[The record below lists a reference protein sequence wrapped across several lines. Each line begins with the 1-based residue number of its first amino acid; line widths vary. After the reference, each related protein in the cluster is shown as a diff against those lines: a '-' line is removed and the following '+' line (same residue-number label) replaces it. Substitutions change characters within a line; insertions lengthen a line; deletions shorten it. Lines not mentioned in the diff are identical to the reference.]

1 MGRLP
6 RPPKYGSRLAVRLAA
21 LCSVAVIGAG
31 LAQGVL
37 AQDTPQKGGVLVV
50 ARPADVVLWDPKFT
64 NDNDSLWAQQQIFST
79 LLQNSP
85 DGKELQPSLAESYD
99 VSADAKT
106 FTFNLHSNAKFCA
119 GSPITSADVKFS
131 FERALEKDSNVSWQY
146 PGNPKIET
154 PDDTTVKITLD
165 TPNVSFPTFLT
176 LWGTDILSKAYAEKV
191 GVAALSEQP
200 LGSGPFCLDSWDK
213 GQQIVL
219 KPNPGYWD
227 PSKPYVDEV
236 NMRVV
241 QDDNARMLQIQSGE
255 ADIALTVPDSQA
267 DVLAKAPGVK
277 VSQDILYGTAAL
289 VLNQHTV
296 PAFAD
301 LKVRQAMARAFDRQA
316 MVDSILFGRG
326 EVAKSPFYGP
336 GILYWT
342 GDFEVKYDLDK
353 AKALM
358 AESGFPKGFAV
369 ELTIPSGDTLASQTA
384 VIVKD
389 QLSKIGIDVS
399 VAPVEAGTWWELWS
413 GSKYQMLY
421 KLGTNDVIDPAE
433 NIPFDFWSTE
443 EGGSDAA
450 FSGYHNDKIVELS
463 RQAQAELD
471 STKRA
476 AMYYE
481 LQKIAMD
488 EVPQMYLFHPANI
501 WATRDNVHGFAVFP
515 SKLHR
520 FWDAWKSP
528 E

>member
-1 MGRLP
+1 M
-6 RPPKYGSRLAVRLAA
+6 
-21 LCSVAVIGAG
+21 
-31 LAQGVL
+31 
-37 AQDTPQKGGVLVV
+37 KGGVLVV

-64 NDNDSLWAQQQIFST
+64 SDNDSLWAQQQIFAT

-85 DGKELQPSLAESYD
+85 DGKELQPSLAESYQI
-99 VSADAKT
+99 SPDAKV
-106 FTFNLHSNAKFCA
+106 FTFKLHDNAKFCD
-119 GSPITSADVKFS
+119 GSKITSADVKFS
-131 FERALEKDSNVSWQY
+131 FERALEKDSNVSWAY

-154 PDDTTVKITLD
+154 PDDLTVNITLD
-165 TPNVSFPTFLT
+165 TPNVSFPAFLT
-176 LWGTDILSKAYAEKV
+176 LWGTAILSKTYAEKV
-191 GVAALSEQP
+191 GVQALSEKP
-200 LGSGPFCLDSWDK
+200 LGSGPFCLETWDK

-236 NMRVV
+236 DMRVV
-241 QDDNARMLQIQSGE
+241 QDDNARMLQIQSGD

-267 DVLAKAPGVK
+267 DVLGKAEGVK

-296 PAFAD
+296 PAFTD
-301 LKVRQAMARAFDRQA
+301 LKVRQAMARALDRQA
-316 MVDSILFGRG
+316 MVNSILFGRG

-342 GDFEVKYDLDK
+342 GEFEVKYDLEK
-353 AKALM
+353 AKQLIG
-358 AESGFPKGFAV
+358 ESAFAKGFSI

-389 QLSKIGIDVS
+389 QLSKIGIDIS
-399 VAPVEAGTWWELWS
+399 ITPVESGTWWQLWS
-413 GSKYQMLY
+413 TSKYQMLY

-433 NIPFDFWSTE
+433 NISFDFWSTE

-450 FSGYHNDKIVELS
+450 FSGYHNSKIVELS

-471 STKRA
+471 SAKRA
-476 AMYYE
+476 ALYKD
-481 LQKIAMD
+481 LQRIAME

-501 WATRDNVHGFAVFP
+501 WATRDNIHGFAIFP
-515 SKLHR
+515 TKLHR
-520 FWDAWKSP
+520 FWEVWKS